1 MIVISSLSEPSA
13 FDKESEIKVTILT
26 IVKIIVGTSTV
37 TALLACL
44 KFVFK
49 SYLINVFKI
58 LSFLLNIL

>member
-44 KFVFK
+44 KLF
-49 SYLINVFKI
+49 SNRT
-58 LSFLLNIL
+58 